1 MEKERRKGTHLKQT
15 KGYKQG
21 KEKGGYEGW
30 RRKAD
35 KGMKEE
41 GKQMK

>member
-1 MEKERRKGTHLKQT
+1 M

-21 KEKGGYEGW
+21 KREEGGW

-35 KGMKEE
+35 KGKKEE
-41 GKQMK
+41 GKQVK